1 METQQNI
8 GKEKYE
14 VGCKTYYNSNCNFQN
29 FQNYKRNWKD
39 EVGAIGKNVTTQMLH
54 SKQFSM

>member
-29 FQNYKRNWKD
+29 FQN
-39 EVGAIGKNVTTQMLH
+39 
-54 SKQFSM
+54 SKEIERTKLEL